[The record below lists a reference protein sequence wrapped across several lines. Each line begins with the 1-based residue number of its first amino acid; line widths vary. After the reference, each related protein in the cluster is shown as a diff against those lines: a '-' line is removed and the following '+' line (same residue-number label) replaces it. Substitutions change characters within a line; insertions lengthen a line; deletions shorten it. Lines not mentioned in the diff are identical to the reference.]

1 MPPTADATA
10 LYEEGRL
17 GDAIAALDGALRDD
31 PADTRSRTFLFE
43 LLCFAGD
50 FSRAAKQLDAISAS
64 GPDATI
70 STAWYKEALRAAEQ
84 RRDMF
89 RSGEFPDEG
98 DDLPGPGGTL
108 NGEAF
113 ERIRDVDPRIGTRLE
128 VLVGGRYTWIP
139 FRHLER
145 VAIEP
150 PQRLRDL
157 YWIPAEIEGTLEV
170 GAQSSTV
177 LLPVMTPSAADH
189 SDELVRLGR
198 VNDWQELDDRQEAPV
213 GRKLLAVDEEEIS
226 LLEIRELEFHH
237 PES

>member
-1 MPPTADATA
+1 MPADARA

-50 FSRAAKQLDAISAS
+50 FGRAAKQLDAISAS
-64 GPDATI
+64 GPDAAV

-89 RSGEFPDEG
+89 RSGELPDDE
-98 DDLPGPGGTL
+98 DDIDGPGGTI
-108 NGEAF
+108 NGEPF
-113 ERIRDVDPRIGTRLE
+113 DRIRDVDPRIGGRLE
-128 VLVGGRYTWIP
+128 VYVGGRYTWIP

-145 VAIEP
+145 VSIEP

-157 YWIPAEIEGTLEV
+157 YWIPAEIEGTMEV
-170 GAQSSTV
+170 GAQSSSV
-177 LLPVMTPSAADH
+177 LLPVMTPLAADH
-189 SDELVRLGR
+189 PDELVRLGR
-198 VNDWQELDDRQEAPV
+198 VNDWQDLEAGGEAPI
-213 GRKLLAVDEEEIS
+213 GRKLLAVDDEELS
-226 LLEIRELEFHH
+226 LLEIRELAFHH